1 MMNSNQFKRN
11 VSRTVSARVAKA
23 GLQNATRKIV
33 GTNVLHAIVGLN
45 TEVGALLQSMQPFLL
60 GNQMKPQWIEEAY
73 TPFGGVSYYVMML
86 AKALKLKVPGAGK
99 KVKLVGMTKTEGLL
113 ALNNMSVDLLY
124 HAMAVMQGN
133 VMDLEVLQTDVS
145 AIIGVLWPLMFD
157 LLGVPPAVVFENYS
171 ARLEAA
177 YPEGLFADDK
187 DVVNY
192 ALAAMGQMEKEQI
205 AALKPDKKAA
215 EPAQDA
221 AAA

>member
-1 MMNSNQFKRN
+1 MNSNQFKRN
-11 VSRTVSARVAKA
+11 VMRTVSARMAKA
-23 GLQNATRKIV
+23 GLHNATRKVV

-60 GNQMKPQWIEEAY
+60 GNQMKPQWIEDAY

-86 AKALKLKVPGAGK
+86 AKSLKLKIPGSGK

-124 HAMAVMQGN
+124 HAMAVLQGN
-133 VMDLEVLQTDVS
+133 AMDFDTLQADVS
-145 AIIGVLWPLMFD
+145 NIIGVLWPLMFD
-157 LLGVPPAVVFENYS
+157 LLGVPPAVVFENYC

-177 YPEGLFADDK
+177 YPQGLFSNDK
-187 DVVNY
+187 DEVNM
-192 ALAAMGQMEKEQI
+192 ALVAVHDIEMEQI
-205 AALKPDKKAA
+205 ASLKPVKKAA
-215 EPAQDA
+215 EPAEDA